1 MKIIFRRAQLAIVV
15 ALSVVIS
22 ATDSMAAADPA
33 RQMQKLEAEIEKL
46 EAKLSERRESLLDLQ
61 GADSSQLAL
70 QREADSLAAVQAV
83 EDALKEALEA
93 SVPTPVVERVD
104 HLDRDLN
111 FDFDGVRMDSL
122 VSLWREDKAL
132 AQYDMLFTQYIDV
145 EAMGGN
151 ATSAEID
158 SIYKQRLLSLAS
170 PVELPYHSIIRD
182 YITRYTSPKSSLMS
196 NVLSRSQYFFP
207 LIEDELIKHNLP
219 IELRSMAIIES
230 ALSNTAVSPAGAA
243 GLWQFMPSTGK
254 AYKLE
259 INSLVDER
267 YDPVKS
273 TVAACQFMTDL
284 YNMFDDWT
292 LAIAAYNCGP
302 GNVNKAIT
310 RSGAKN
316 GTFWDVYYYLP
327 SETRGY
333 VPAFIASSY
342 AVAYHK
348 QHNIV
353 AKESVLPLATDT
365 LVISRIMHLGQVA
378 ETLNLPIELLRSLNP
393 QYRRDIIPATT
404 KSYILRLPQEY
415 VCKFIEQ
422 EDAINAK
429 DAQYLKEYI
438 NPINIEKLRSVAYN
452 TLHIVK
458 SGETLSGIASKYRIS
473 VTKLKADNNI
483 KDAHKIRIG
492 QKLKI
497 IK

>member
-1 MKIIFRRAQLAIVV
+1 MNRRFRVQITTSVIVVSVLISMMTEAQANDLTRRAQ
-15 ALSVVIS
+15 
-22 ATDSMAAADPA
+22 
-33 RQMQKLEAEIEKL
+33 KLESEIEKL
-46 EAKLSERRESLLDLQ
+46 ETKLAARKVELTQLNGVESSQDLSLVNNESTEDIVETQDSTIVVVSTVEYKTSENRDFTLDL
-61 GADSSQLAL
+61 
-70 QREADSLAAVQAV
+70 
-83 EDALKEALEA
+83 
-93 SVPTPVVERVD
+93 
-104 HLDRDLN
+104 
-111 FDFDGVRMDSL
+111 DGVKMDSL
-122 VSLWREDKAL
+122 LSLWRDEAAL
-132 AQYDMLFTQYIDV
+132 AQYNMLFSQYIDV
-145 EAMGGN
+145 EP
-151 ATSAEID
+151 TSSSVTSTEVD

-196 NVLSRSQYFFP
+196 NIMARSQFFFP
-207 LIEDELIKHNLP
+207 LIEDELIKHNMP

-254 AYKLE
+254 SYKLE

-284 YNMFDDWT
+284 YNMYDDWT

-310 RSGAKN
+310 RSGKAN
-316 GTFWDVYYYLP
+316 GTFWDVYAYLP
-327 SETRGY
+327 RETRGY

-342 AVAYHK
+342 ALAYHK

-353 AKESVLPLATDT
+353 AKESELPLATDT
-365 LVISRIMHLGQVA
+365 LVIDRIMHLGQVA
-378 ETLNLPIELLRSLNP
+378 ETLDLPIDLLRSLNP

-404 KSYILRLPQEY
+404 KSYVLRLPQSY
-415 VCKFIEQ
+415 VCKFIENEEQ
-422 EDAINAK
+422 IIAK
-429 DAQYLKEYI
+429 DEEYLKEYI
-438 NPINIEKLRSVAYN
+438 NPVNIEKLRTVAYN
-452 TLHIVK
+452 SLHVVK
-458 SGETLSGIASKYRIS
+458 SGETLGGIAAKYRVS
-473 VTKLKADNNI
+473 LSKLKADNNI
-483 KDAHKIRIG
+483 KNAHQIRIG